1 MIVLLQARV
10 GGKYNIRIHQIVT
23 DTASI
28 TTVSK
33 NHFTTDVLI
42 VLFSYYG
49 DILLGVPSV

>member
-10 GGKYNIRIHQIVT
+10 GGKYKSRIHQIVI

-33 NHFTTDVLI
+33 SHFTTDVLI
-42 VLFSYYG
+42 TLFSYNG
-49 DILLGVPSV
+49 EILSDVPSV